1 MTKPDSLLKSKDI
14 ILLTKIHIVKAM
26 FSPVVTYGYES
37 WTIKKAGCQ
46 KNDAFKLQCWRRL
59 LRVPWAKRCS
69 NQSKLK
75 EIKPEY
81 WILKLQYFGHLLR
94 RANSLEKILMLGKI
108 EGRGRRGWQK
118 MRWLDGITNSMDMSL
133 IKLWETVKDREAWH
147 VAVHEVTKSWAW
159 LSDWATTTTY
169 KPRIAG
175 EHQKLGSCEE
185 GLSLRAF
192 EGSMPCQQLEFR
204 PVRE

>member
-108 EGRGRRGWQK
+108 EGRGRRGQQRK
-118 MRWLDGITNSMDMSL
+118 RWLDGITNSMDMSL
-133 IKLWETVKDREAWH
+133 SKLQELVMDCI
-147 VAVHEVTKSWAW
+147 VHGVTKSQTQ
-159 LSDWATTTTY
+159 LS
-169 KPRIAG
+169 
-175 EHQKLGSCEE
+175 E
-185 GLSLRAF
+185 
-192 EGSMPCQQLEFR
+192 
-204 PVRE
+204 